1 MEVRPISLASDRQRA
16 PVAVALIVILGLVA
30 YSRLLWPGPGATDVA
45 HLLFRPGTV
54 PPPLAVAVAAF
65 VLWRRRARL
74 RSLPGPGA
82 PLPAVGLAAIGTGL
96 FVWAGLTGD
105 TRHLLPSL
113 AANGLAVATAAR
125 GWAGWRAVLAPACIL
140 LLAIPLP
147 KPLED
152 EIVWQLQRG
161 TASAAGWMLNT
172 IGHDV
177 VQDGVILRGAEHTFH
192 VIDGCSG
199 LSGIAILLL
208 VALVVRELFADTG
221 PRTWTLVALAPPLG
235 FALNVLRV
243 AFVAASP
250 DVGRAASAGI
260 ESDHTIQGL
269 AVLMI
274 GTAVLYAV
282 GRAMAP
288 STQDRAPVA
297 GASSSAVGAPARIG
311 VIAGVAGLALLSWT
325 LPRFPE
331 ASLSSRTTPLE
342 FPEQKSGWTS
352 EYAPNEPLFYGM
364 PSGGA
369 QRRYRLELGPN
380 RPPQVVDFLVG
391 FENVDSPD
399 SFRLLCSKLSFPGPD
414 WNLVERRRERIWLL
428 DRAADLAV
436 FSRGEEHAVTYA
448 WRPRDRGLWR
458 ESWRAWLGLEST
470 PFRRERPRAAV
481 RLVAYAPHDGQIVLD
496 RAKQRLDRFVRDFRE
511 ELNAL

>member
-16 PVAVALIVILGLVA
+16 PVAAALIVILGLVA
-30 YSRLLWPGPGATDVA
+30 YSRLLWPGPGATDLA

-125 GWAGWRAVLAPACIL
+125 GWAGWRAVLVPACIL
-140 LLAIPLP
+140 LLGIPLP

-161 TASAAGWMLNT
+161 TASAAGWLLNT

-208 VALVVRELFADTG
+208 IAFVVRELFADTG
-221 PRTWTLVALAPPLG
+221 SRAWTLAVLAPPLG
-235 FALNVLRV
+235 FALNALRV

-250 DVGRAASAGI
+250 DVGRAVSAGI

-274 GTAVLYAV
+274 GTAVLYAL

-288 STQDRAPVA
+288 STHDRAPVA
-297 GASSSAVGAPARIG
+297 GASSSAVGAPAWMG
-311 VIAGVAGLALLSWT
+311 VIAGAGLALLSWT

-331 ASLSSRTTPLE
+331 AGRLTGPTPLD
-342 FPEQKSGWTS
+342 FPQQKSGWTS
-352 EYAPNEPLFYGM
+352 EYAPIEPLFYGM

-369 QRRYRLELGPN
+369 QRRYRLEPGPN

-391 FENVDSPD
+391 FENVDSAD
-399 SFRLLCSKLSFPGPD
+399 SFRLLCSKLAFPGPD
-414 WNLVERRRERIWLL
+414 WNIVERHRERIWLL

-436 FSRGEEHAVTYA
+436 FSRGEEHAVSYA

-481 RLVAYAPHDGQIVLD
+481 RLVAYAPHDGQLVLD